1 MSTFIRK
8 VKTKSGATAIQIVI
22 KIGRQVTKLIHVGS
36 AHDPERLRFLI
47 SVAKAKIHEG
57 QISLFPEQR
66 PPVIFQEKAFSQYL
80 YDQFLSVYQW
90 LHFDQLTDDVFA
102 QLVIARLI
110 EPTSKLDTIRVLEE
124 LGLTPP
130 SKDKIYRCLKTVIK
144 NNYRSQLA
152 TFCFQAVNPESLSLL
167 LYDVTTLYFEI
178 QKEDEFRKPGLS
190 KERRLEPQIVVGLL
204 VDRSGF
210 PLEIHEFEGN
220 LAETKTI
227 VPVIT
232 DFCQRHQL
240 DTRKLTITA
249 DAGMLSATNLSDLET
264 AGFSFIVGSRI
275 AKTPYQI
282 KEFKRSHPEELFTD
296 GQVFETTQSF
306 GYKKEDKVERRVIY
320 QYKQKRA
327 QLDLSNIDKQVVKAE
342 RIVNGHA
349 PLKKAPFLTLAK
361 KNLYLTK
368 NSSTNT
374 D

>member
-110 EPTSKLDTIRVLEE
+110 E
-124 LGLTPP
+124 
-130 SKDKIYRCLKTVIK
+130 
-144 NNYRSQLA
+144 
-152 TFCFQAVNPESLSLL
+152 
-167 LYDVTTLYFEI
+167 
-178 QKEDEFRKPGLS
+178 
-190 KERRLEPQIVVGLL
+190 
-204 VDRSGF
+204 
-210 PLEIHEFEGN
+210 
-220 LAETKTI
+220 
-227 VPVIT
+227 
-232 DFCQRHQL
+232 
-240 DTRKLTITA
+240 
-249 DAGMLSATNLSDLET
+249 
-264 AGFSFIVGSRI
+264 
-275 AKTPYQI
+275 
-282 KEFKRSHPEELFTD
+282 
-296 GQVFETTQSF
+296 TTQSF

-361 KNLYLTK
+361 RKPILNQELINEHRLRAGIKGYVTNLPTLQKDRKHGVLPQEIINAYHQLFQVEKSFRMSKSDLKARPIFHRKLDSIKAHLTIVFVALAIARFVEDK
-368 NSSTNT
+368 TNISIRKFIQKLRVIQT
-374 D
+374 GVVTIEGKKYQTQPSIPSDIQQLISKLGGH

>member
-1 MSTFIRK
+1 VSTFIRK

-110 EPTSKLDTIRVLEE
+110 E
-124 LGLTPP
+124 
-130 SKDKIYRCLKTVIK
+130 
-144 NNYRSQLA
+144 
-152 TFCFQAVNPESLSLL
+152 
-167 LYDVTTLYFEI
+167 
-178 QKEDEFRKPGLS
+178 
-190 KERRLEPQIVVGLL
+190 
-204 VDRSGF
+204 
-210 PLEIHEFEGN
+210 
-220 LAETKTI
+220 
-227 VPVIT
+227 
-232 DFCQRHQL
+232 
-240 DTRKLTITA
+240 
-249 DAGMLSATNLSDLET
+249 
-264 AGFSFIVGSRI
+264 
-275 AKTPYQI
+275 
-282 KEFKRSHPEELFTD
+282 
-296 GQVFETTQSF
+296 TTQSF